1 MGVHKGGGI
10 LHSGGDWAGAG
21 RGGERQGW
29 SRELPAPNGLPG
41 AAEAEVRRG
50 GWKGRAL
57 VKGLR
62 SWAWESLGGPGV
74 LGEGV

>member
-1 MGVHKGGGI
+1 MYTKEGAFYI
-10 LHSGGDWAGAG
+10 LGATGLG
-21 RGGERQGW
+21 RGGEVSSRGGPGSCLLPVVSQG
-29 SRELPAPNGLPG
+29 PP
-41 AAEAEVRRG
+41 EAEVRRR

-62 SWAWESLGGPGV
+62 SRAWESPGGPGV